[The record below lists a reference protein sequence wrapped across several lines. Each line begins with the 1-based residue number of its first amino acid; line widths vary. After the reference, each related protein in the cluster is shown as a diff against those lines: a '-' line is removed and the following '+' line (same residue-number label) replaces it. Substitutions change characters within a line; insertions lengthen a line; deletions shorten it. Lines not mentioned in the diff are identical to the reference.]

1 MYKQKGSTFYSNLKS
16 PFKSKGGVS
25 PVKQLGQGIGQL
37 FAAGGAKRRAKKEQG
52 LADAEFAGA
61 KQDYLNMDFSNPY
74 ANMENTMEDLTVNQ
88 QAANLAQQQFQQSQA
103 NILDQVQQG
112 GSFNAGNIQ
121 ALVGAGQQAAAAT
134 SADIGRQEAANQ
146 QAAAQQAGR
155 LQSMERQGQAQMD
168 QLKRGQTETLF
179 GMAQQRKGA
188 ADQATAE
195 AQAMAAQG
203 WGNVAGGVLDLGVK
217 AAMMGSDVRLKE
229 NIEKTGYSKSGIPI
243 YNFSYK
249 GSDKKWSGTMAQDLI
264 NLGRNDAVD
273 VMDNGYYGVYYDM
286 IDVDMVPCK

>member
-25 PVKQLGQGIGQL
+25 PIKQLGAGIGQL
-37 FAAGGAKRRAKKEQG
+37 IAAPGMRRRAKDEQD
-52 LADAEFAGA
+52 LADAEFTGA
-61 KQDYLNMDFSNPY
+61 KQDYLDMDFSNPY

-146 QAAAQQAGR
+146 QAAASQAANIQTR
-155 LQSMERQGQAQMD
+155 ERMGQAKMD
-168 QLKRGQTETLF
+168 ELQRGQTETLF

-188 ADQATAE
+188 ADLATAE
-195 AQAMAAQG
+195 AQTMAAQG
-203 WGNVAGGVLDLGVK
+203 WGNVAGGVVDLGVK
-217 AAMMGSDVRLKE
+217 AAMMSDIRLKE
-229 NIEKTGYSKSGIPI
+229 NIEQTGYSESGIPI
-243 YNFSYK
+243 YNFNYI
-249 GSDKKWSGTMAQDLI
+249 GSNKKWSGTMAQDLI
-264 NLGRNDAVD
+264 NLGINNAVEI
-273 VMDNGYYGVYYDM
+273 MDNGYYGVHYDV
-286 IDVDMVPCK
+286 IDVDMISL

>member
-1 MYKQKGSTFYSNLKS
+1 MYKHKKPTFYNSLKA
-16 PFKSKGGVS
+16 PFKATGGVS
-25 PVKQLGQGIGQL
+25 PMKNLGQGIGQL
-37 FAAGGAKRRAKKEQG
+37 FASGGAKRRAKKEQG

-61 KQDYLNMDFSNPY
+61 KQDYLGMDFSNPY

-88 QAANLAQQQFQQSQA
+88 QAADLAKQQFQQSQS
-103 NILDQVQQG
+103 NILNQMQQG

-146 QAAAQQAGR
+146 RAAASQAASI
-155 LQSMERQGQAQMD
+155 QSKERAGQADMD
-168 QLKRGQTETLF
+168 ALKRGQTETLF

-195 AQAMAAQG
+195 AKAMSAQG
-203 WGNVAGGVLDLGVK
+203 WGNVVGGVVDLGAK
-217 AAMMGSDVRLKE
+217 AAMMGSDIRLKE
-229 NIEKTGYSKSGIPI
+229 KIEHTGYAESGITM
-243 YNFSYK
+243 YKCSYK
-249 GSDKKWSGTMAQDLI
+249 GSDKKWSGTIAQDLI
-264 NLGRNDAVD
+264 KLGRSKAVD